1 MSDTR
6 TDSERIAD
14 LEQQFHELKKLI
26 ADMMLEPI
34 QEPFKVI
41 ELPELATEF
50 TKIRLPSTLEFV
62 DGNQTVTIQVSV
74 RKTA

>member
-6 TDSERIAD
+6 TDSERIAE

-41 ELPELATEF
+41 ELPTQF
-50 TKIRLPSTLEFV
+50 GKIKLPSTLEFV
-62 DGNQTVTIQVSV
+62 DGNSVVTIQVSSQQ
-74 RKTA
+74 TA